1 MTKSMMEFTVD
12 DEDTSTVRLMPTDQG
27 FSFYQGPIRYPRA
40 SMTISR
46 DCPDHV
52 RDLIIQAQYRG
63 WLKPVV
69 HMKQEEWAWARMA
82 GDD

>member
-1 MTKSMMEFTVD
+1 MIEFSND
-12 DEDTSTVRLMPTDQG
+12 HEDSGTVRLGPADQG

-40 SMTISR
+40 SMRISP

-52 RDLIIQAQYRG
+52 RDLILEAQYRK
-63 WLKPVV
+63 WLEPVV
-69 HMKQEEWAWARMA
+69 HMKQEEWAWARMS

>member
-1 MTKSMMEFTVD
+1 MIEFTVD
-12 DEDTSTVRLMPTDQG
+12 TQDTVQLLPDDQG
-27 FSFYQGPIRYPRA
+27 FSFYQGSLRYPRA
-40 SMTISR
+40 SMQISA

-52 RDLIIQAQYRG
+52 RDAIIEAQYRG